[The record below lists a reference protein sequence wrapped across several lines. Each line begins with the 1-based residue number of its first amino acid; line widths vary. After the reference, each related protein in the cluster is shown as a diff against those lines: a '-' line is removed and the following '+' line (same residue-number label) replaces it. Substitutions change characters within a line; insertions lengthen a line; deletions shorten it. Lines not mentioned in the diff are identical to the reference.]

1 MKEIAIYTEYITL
14 SQFLKLASLIQ
25 TGGEAKSYL
34 ANHKVL
40 INDVEDSRRGRK
52 LRKNDIIEISNQ
64 KYLIVNES

>member
-25 TGGEAKSYL
+25 TGGEAKNYL
-34 ANHKVL
+34 ATHKIL

-64 KYLIVNES
+64 KYLIINES